1 MYRIWEDALMTL
13 VLAATP
19 LGNPLDASARLKKAI
34 ESAEVIAAEDSR
46 RFHRL
51 ASDLEVTF
59 TARII
64 SFFEG
69 NEKERTAEILML
81 LRDGKEVLVV
91 TDAGMPTISDPGF
104 RLMRDAIAEN
114 LPTVVIPGPSAPTMA
129 IALSGLPTDRFTFEG
144 FAPRAQGARRAFYE
158 KLRFEER
165 TMVTFEAPHRLLESL
180 LDAASILGENRKAA
194 ICREMTKTYEETIRG
209 TIADLIVWAR
219 NREILGEITLVFA
232 GVEEGSEIRTADSA
246 VARVREY
253 EAAGMDRKGAI
264 ATVAEEFDLPK
275 KIVYA
280 AVVDANKMSR

>member
-1 MYRIWEDALMTL
+1 MTL
-13 VLAATP
+13 ILAATP
-19 LGNPLDASARLKKAI
+19 LGNPGDASARLKSAI
-34 ESAEVIAAEDSR
+34 ESASIIAAEDSR

-51 ASDLEVTF
+51 CADIETTF
-59 TARII
+59 TGRVL

-69 NEKERTAEILML
+69 NEEDRTRELLAELKS
-81 LRDGKEVLVV
+81 GATVLVV
-91 TDAGMPTISDPGF
+91 SDAGMPTISDPGF
-104 RLMRDAIAEN
+104 RLMRDAIAEG
-114 LPTVVIPGPSAPTMA
+114 VDVSVIPGPSAVTMA
-129 IALSGLPTDRFTFEG
+129 IALSGLPTDRFSFEG
-144 FAPRAQGARRAFYE
+144 FAPRTAGARLATFE

-165 TMVTFEAPHRLLESL
+165 TMVIFEAPHRLLESL
-180 LDAASILGENRKAA
+180 EDAALIFGHNRAGA

-209 TIADLIVWAR
+209 TLSELITWAS

-232 GVEEGSEIRTADSA
+232 GVEVGSESKTADDA

-264 ATVAEEFDLPK
+264 ATVAEEFGIPK

>member
-1 MYRIWEDALMTL
+1 MAL

-19 LGNPLDASARLKKAI
+19 LGNPLDASQRLRDAI
-34 ESAEVIAAEDSR
+34 ASAEIIAAEDSR

-51 ASDLEVTF
+51 ASDLGVTF
-59 TARII
+59 TGRVI

-69 NEKERTAEILML
+69 NEKDRTLEILTL
-81 LRDGKEVLVV
+81 LRQGREVLVV

-114 LPTVVIPGPSAPTMA
+114 LQTIVIPGPSAPTMA

-144 FAPRAQGARRAFYE
+144 FPPRAQGARRGFYE

-165 TMVTFEAPHRLLESL
+165 TMVVFEAPHRLLEAL
-180 LDAASILGENRKAA
+180 IDAAAIFGEDRKAA

-209 TIADLIVWAR
+209 TIAELITWAQS
-219 NREILGEITLVFA
+219 REILGEITLVFA
-232 GVEEGSEIRTADSA
+232 GVAEGSEIKTADDA

-280 AVVDANKMSR
+280 AVVDANKMGK

>member
-1 MYRIWEDALMTL
+1 MAL

-19 LGNPLDASARLKKAI
+19 LGNPLDASQRLKDAI
-34 ESAEVIAAEDSR
+34 ESAQVIAAEDSR

-51 ASDLEVTF
+51 ASDLGVTF

-69 NEKERTAEILML
+69 NESDRTQEILTL
-81 LRDGKEVLVV
+81 LREGKEVLVV

-104 RLMRDAIAEN
+104 RLMRDAIAEK
-114 LPTVVIPGPSAPTMA
+114 LPTIVIPGPSAPTMA

-144 FAPRAQGARRAFYE
+144 FAPRAHGARTSFYE
-158 KLRFEER
+158 SLRFEER
-165 TMVTFEAPHRLLESL
+165 TMVIFEAPHRLHESL
-180 LDAASILGENRKAA
+180 VDAASILGADRAAA

-209 TIADLIVWAR
+209 PLSELIAWASA
-219 NREILGEITLVFA
+219 REVLGEITLVIA
-232 GVEEGSEIRTADSA
+232 GVVAGSEVRTADDA

-264 ATVAEEFDLPK
+264 AAVAEEFSIPK

>member
-1 MYRIWEDALMTL
+1 MTL

-209 TIADLIVWAR
+209 TITDLIVWAR

>member
-1 MYRIWEDALMTL
+1 MTL

-34 ESAEVIAAEDSR
+34 ESAEIIAAEDSR

-69 NEKERTAEILML
+69 NEKERTSEILTL
-81 LRDGKEVLVV
+81 LREGKEVLVV

-114 LPTVVIPGPSAPTMA
+114 LPTVVIPGPSAPIMA

-165 TMVTFEAPHRLLESL
+165 TIVTFEAPHRLLESL
-180 LDAASILGENRKAA
+180 IDAASVLGENRKAA

-209 TIADLIVWAR
+209 TIAELIAWAQS
-219 NREILGEITLVFA
+219 REILGEITLVFA
-232 GVEEGSEIRTADSA
+232 GIEEGSEIRTADGA

-253 EAAGMDRKGAI
+253 EAAGMDRKAAI

>member
-1 MYRIWEDALMTL
+1 MAL

-19 LGNPLDASARLKKAI
+19 LGNPLDASSRLKRAI
-34 ESAEVIAAEDSR
+34 ESADIIAAEDSR

-69 NEKERTAEILML
+69 NETDRTQEILTL
-81 LRDGKEVLVV
+81 LRAGKEVLVV

-114 LPTVVIPGPSAPTMA
+114 IQTTVIPGPSAPTMA

-144 FAPRAQGARRAFYE
+144 FAPRSKGARIAFFE

-165 TMVTFEAPHRLLESL
+165 TMVIFEAPHRLQESL
-180 LDAASILGENRKAA
+180 QDAASILGIDRAGA

-209 TIADLIVWAR
+209 TLAELIDWASQK
-219 NREILGEITLVFA
+219 EVLGEITLVLA
-232 GVEEGSEIRTADSA
+232 GVTAGAEGKTSEDA
-246 VARVREY
+246 VSRVREY

-264 ATVAEEFDLPK
+264 ATVAEEFGIPK

>member
-1 MYRIWEDALMTL
+1 MAL

-19 LGNPLDASARLKKAI
+19 LGNPLDASTRLKMAI
-34 ESAEVIAAEDSR
+34 ESAEIIAAEDSR

-69 NEKERTAEILML
+69 NETDRTQEILTL
-81 LRDGKEVLVV
+81 LRAGKEVLVV

-114 LPTVVIPGPSAPTMA
+114 IKTVVIPGPSAPTMA
-129 IALSGLPTDRFTFEG
+129 LALSGLPTDRFTFEG
-144 FAPRAQGARRAFYE
+144 FAPRSQGARKSFYE
-158 KLRFEER
+158 NLRFEER
-165 TMVTFEAPHRLLESL
+165 TMVIFEAPHRLEESL
-180 LDAASILGENRKAA
+180 QDAASILGTDRAAA

-209 TIADLIVWAR
+209 TLAELIDWASSK
-219 NREILGEITLVFA
+219 EILGEITLVIA
-232 GVEEGSEIRTADSA
+232 GVSAGTEGKTSEDA
-246 VARVREY
+246 VLRVREY
-253 EAAGMDRKGAI
+253 EAAGMDRKAAI
-264 ATVAEEFDLPK
+264 ATVAEEFGIPK

>member
-1 MYRIWEDALMTL
+1 MAL

-19 LGNPLDASARLKKAI
+19 LGNPLDASQRLKDAI
-34 ESAEVIAAEDSR
+34 TSAEIIAAEDSR

-51 ASDLEVTF
+51 ASDLGVIF
-59 TARII
+59 SGRVI

-69 NEKERTAEILML
+69 NETERTKEILTL
-81 LRDGKEVLVV
+81 LREGREVLVV

-114 LPTVVIPGPSAPTMA
+114 LPTLVIPGPSAPTMA

-165 TMVTFEAPHRLLESL
+165 TMVIFEAPHRLVDSLE
-180 LDAASILGENRKAA
+180 DAATIFGIERKAA
-194 ICREMTKTYEETIRG
+194 ICREMTKTYEETVRG
-209 TIADLIVWAR
+209 SIADLQSWAT

-232 GVEEGSEIRTADSA
+232 GVAEGSEMKTADDA

-253 EAAGMDRKGAI
+253 EVAGMDRKAAI
-264 ATVAEEFDLPK
+264 ATVADEFDLPK

>member
-1 MYRIWEDALMTL
+1 MTL

-34 ESAEVIAAEDSR
+34 ESAEIIAAEDSR

-64 SFFEG
+64 SFFQG
-69 NEKERTAEILML
+69 NEKERTSEILTL
-81 LRDGKEVLVV
+81 LREGKEVLVV

-114 LPTVVIPGPSAPTMA
+114 LPTVVIPGPSAPLMA

-165 TMVTFEAPHRLLESL
+165 TIVTFEAPHRLLESL
-180 LDAASILGENRKAA
+180 IDAASVLGENRKAA

-209 TIADLIVWAR
+209 TIAELIAWAQS
-219 NREILGEITLVFA
+219 REILGEITLVFA
-232 GVEEGSEIRTADSA
+232 GIEEGSEIRTADGA

>member
-1 MYRIWEDALMTL
+1 MAL

-19 LGNPLDASARLKKAI
+19 LGNPLDASARLKMAI
-34 ESAEVIAAEDSR
+34 ESAEIIAAEDSR

-51 ASDLEVTF
+51 ASDLGVTF

-69 NEKERTAEILML
+69 NESDRTQEILTL
-81 LRDGKEVLVV
+81 LREGKEVLVV

-104 RLMRDAIAEN
+104 RLMRDAIAEK
-114 LPTVVIPGPSAPTMA
+114 LPTIVIPGPSAPTMA

-144 FAPRAQGARRAFYE
+144 FAPRAHGARTSFYE
-158 KLRFEER
+158 SLRFEER
-165 TMVTFEAPHRLLESL
+165 TMVVFEAPHRLHESL
-180 LDAASILGENRKAA
+180 VDAAAILGADRAAA

-209 TIADLIVWAR
+209 PLSELITWAAG
-219 NREILGEITLVFA
+219 REVLGEITLVIA
-232 GVEEGSEIRTADSA
+232 GVAAGSEVRTADDA

-264 ATVAEEFDLPK
+264 ATVAEEFSIPK

>member
-1 MYRIWEDALMTL
+1 MAL

-19 LGNPLDASARLKKAI
+19 LGNPLDASARLKMAI
-34 ESAEVIAAEDSR
+34 ESAEIIAAEDSR

-51 ASDLEVTF
+51 ASDLGVTF

-69 NEKERTAEILML
+69 NESDRTQEILTL
-81 LRDGKEVLVV
+81 LREGKEVLVV

-104 RLMRDAIAEN
+104 RLMRDAIAEK
-114 LPTVVIPGPSAPTMA
+114 LPTIVIPGPSAPTMA

-144 FAPRAQGARRAFYE
+144 FAPRAHGARTSFFE
-158 KLRFEER
+158 SLRFEER
-165 TMVTFEAPHRLLESL
+165 TMVIFEAPHRLHESL
-180 LDAASILGENRKAA
+180 LDAAAILGVDRAAA

-209 TIADLIVWAR
+209 TLSELITWAAG
-219 NREILGEITLVFA
+219 REVLGEITLVIA
-232 GVEEGSEIRTADSA
+232 GVAAGSEVRTADDA

-264 ATVAEEFDLPK
+264 ATVAEEFSIPK

>member
-1 MYRIWEDALMTL
+1 MTL

-69 NEKERTAEILML
+69 NEKERTSEILTL
-81 LRDGKEVLVV
+81 LREGKEVLVV

-165 TMVTFEAPHRLLESL
+165 TMVIFEAPHRLLESL

-209 TIADLIVWAR
+209 TITELIVWAR
-219 NREILGEITLVFA
+219 SCEILGEITLVFA
-232 GVEEGSEIRTADSA
+232 GIEEGSEIRTADSA

>member
-1 MYRIWEDALMTL
+1 MAL

-19 LGNPLDASARLKKAI
+19 LGNPLDASARLKMAI
-34 ESAEVIAAEDSR
+34 ESAEIIAAEDSR
-46 RFHRL
+46 RFQRL
-51 ASDLEVTF
+51 ASDLGVTF

-69 NEKERTAEILML
+69 NESDRTQEILTL
-81 LRDGKEVLVV
+81 LREGKEVLVV

-104 RLMRDAIAEN
+104 RLMRDAIAEK
-114 LPTVVIPGPSAPTMA
+114 LPTIVIPGPSAPTMA

-144 FAPRAQGARRAFYE
+144 FAPRAHGARTSFYE
-158 KLRFEER
+158 SLRFEER
-165 TMVTFEAPHRLLESL
+165 TMVIFEAPHRLHESL
-180 LDAASILGENRKAA
+180 VDAASILGADRAAA

-209 TIADLIVWAR
+209 PLSELIAWASA
-219 NREILGEITLVFA
+219 REVLGEITLVIA
-232 GVEEGSEIRTADSA
+232 GVVAGSEVRTADDA

-264 ATVAEEFDLPK
+264 AAVAEEFSIPK

>member
-1 MYRIWEDALMTL
+1 MAL

-19 LGNPLDASARLKKAI
+19 LGNPLDASARLKMAI
-34 ESAEVIAAEDSR
+34 ESAEIIAAEDSR

-51 ASDLEVTF
+51 ASDLGVTF

-69 NEKERTAEILML
+69 NESDRTQEILTL
-81 LRDGKEVLVV
+81 LREGKEVLVV

-104 RLMRDAIAEN
+104 RLMRDAIAEK
-114 LPTVVIPGPSAPTMA
+114 LPTIVIPGPSAPTMA

-144 FAPRAQGARRAFYE
+144 FAPRAHGARTSFFE
-158 KLRFEER
+158 SLRFEER
-165 TMVTFEAPHRLLESL
+165 TMVIFEAPHRLHESL
-180 LDAASILGENRKAA
+180 LDAAAIFGADRAAA

-209 TIADLIVWAR
+209 PLSELITWAAG
-219 NREILGEITLVFA
+219 REVLGEITLVIA
-232 GVEEGSEIRTADSA
+232 GVAAGSEVRTADDA

-264 ATVAEEFDLPK
+264 ATVAEEFSIPK

>member
-1 MYRIWEDALMTL
+1 MTL

-34 ESAEVIAAEDSR
+34 ESAEIIAAEDSR

-69 NEKERTAEILML
+69 NEKERTAEILTL
-81 LRDGKEVLVV
+81 LREGKEVLVV

-114 LPTVVIPGPSAPTMA
+114 LPIVVIPGPSAPMMA

-144 FAPRAQGARRAFYE
+144 FLSRSAGARQSHLE
-158 KLRFEER
+158 SLRFEER
-165 TMVTFEAPHRLLESL
+165 TMIFFEAPHRITECLTDALEIFGG
-180 LDAASILGENRKAA
+180 DRRAA
-194 ICREMTKTYEETIRG
+194 ICREMTKRYEETIRG
-209 TIADLIVWAR
+209 TLEQLATWSTSNEV
-219 NREILGEITLVFA
+219 LGEITIVIA
-232 GVEEGSEIRTADSA
+232 GAATDSA
-246 VARVREY
+246 ALTAADMVARVREF
-253 EAAGMDRKGAI
+253 EAAGMDRKTAI
-264 ATVAEEFDLPK
+264 ATVADEFGIAKRL
-275 KIVYA
+275 VYA
-280 AVVDANKMSR
+280 AVVDANKMSQ

>member
-1 MYRIWEDALMTL
+1 MALI
-13 VLAATP
+13 LAATP
-19 LGNPLDASARLKKAI
+19 LGNPGDASSRLKSAI
-34 ESAEVIAAEDSR
+34 ETAEIIAAEDSR

-51 ASDLEVTF
+51 ASDLQVTF
-59 TARII
+59 TGRVI

-69 NEKERTAEILML
+69 NETDRTQEILHL
-81 LRDGKEVLVV
+81 LREGKEVLVV

-114 LPTVVIPGPSAPTMA
+114 IPTVVLPGPSAPTMA

-144 FAPRAQGARRAFYE
+144 FTPRAQGARQALYE
-158 KLRFEER
+158 SLRFEER
-165 TMVTFEAPHRLLESL
+165 TMVIFEAPHRLLDSL
-180 LDAASILGENRKAA
+180 NDAQNIFGPSRKGA

-209 TIADLIVWAR
+209 TISELLSWA
-219 NREILGEITLVFA
+219 NGREILGEITLVFE
-232 GVEEGSEIRTADSA
+232 GVASGTQGKTADDA

-264 ATVAEEFDLPK
+264 ATVAEEFELPK

-280 AVVDANKMSR
+280 AVVDANKMSK

>member
-1 MYRIWEDALMTL
+1 MTL

-34 ESAEVIAAEDSR
+34 ESAEIIAAEDSR

-69 NEKERTAEILML
+69 NEKERTAEILTL
-81 LRDGKEVLVV
+81 LREGKEVLVV

-144 FAPRAQGARRAFYE
+144 FAPRAQGGRRAFYE

-180 LDAASILGENRKAA
+180 VDAASILGENRKAA

-209 TIADLIVWAR
+209 TIAELIVWAR
-219 NREILGEITLVFA
+219 SREILGEITLVFA
-232 GVEEGSEIRTADSA
+232 GIEAGSEIRTADDA
-246 VARVREY
+246 VSRVREY